1 MRVSRLLGKTLR
13 EDPSEAETPSHRLL
27 LRSGMIQQVAAG
39 IYAYSPLAQRSL
51 NKIRKIIREEM
62 DLVGGQEIG
71 LPALQPLESWQR
83 SGRDES
89 FGNDLFRLEDRRGR
103 PMVLAPT
110 HEETITLLVKQFLQS
125 YRDLPLLLYQIQ
137 TKFRDEP
144 RPRAG
149 LIRVREFDMKDAYS
163 FDQDEQ
169 GLDKNYKA
177 VITAYKKIFFRCG
190 LPVVLVEADSGAI
203 GGKDSQEFILPNPVG
218 EDTIIQCPGCGYAA
232 NMERAVSEKGTP
244 IGDDGEGRVGQI
256 SEIYTP
262 DISTIENLSR
272 FLAVPKSRILK
283 SVFYWADGELLFA
296 VIRGDLDVN
305 ESKLKRISSSP
316 NLRIASD
323 KEVIESGL
331 VPGFASP
338 IGSQGFKVIV
348 DDSVEAGLNF
358 IAGGNKKNFHFE
370 NVNFPRDFSEYVIGD
385 IAIAE
390 EGQNC
395 SFCNESLT
403 SARGIEVGHVF
414 KLGMSFSETFQ
425 VNFVDSAGDRKP
437 PIMGCYGIGVGR
449 LLAAAIEQNHDDKGM
464 CFPLEVA
471 PFHIYLAVL
480 NQENP
485 EVENAAENLYQKLS
499 ENGIETLFDDREE
512 SPGVKLND
520 ADLLGFPVR
529 VIISNRTLKENS
541 VEIKTRTSTTNKLV
555 AIEEA
560 VPIVTNLLSGSK

>member
-296 VIRGDLDVN
+296 GIRGDLDVN

-338 IGSQGFKVIV
+338 IGSQGFKVIA

-541 VEIKTRTSTTNKLV
+541 VEIKTRTSTANKLV

>member
-13 EDPSEAETPSHRLL
+13 DDPSEAETPSHRLL

-39 IYAYSPLAQRSL
+39 IYSYSPLAQRSL

-62 DLVGGQEIG
+62 DSVGGQEIG
-71 LPALQPLESWQR
+71 LPALQPLEPWQR
-83 SGRDES
+83 SGRDKS
-89 FGNDLFRLEDRRGR
+89 FGADLLRLEDRRGR

-163 FDQDEQ
+163 FDADEQ

-177 VITAYKKIFFRCG
+177 VITAYKNIFSRCG

-203 GGKDSQEFILPNPVG
+203 GGKDSQEFILPTVVG
-218 EDTIIQCPGCGYAA
+218 EDTIIQCSGCGYAA
-232 NMERAVSEKGTP
+232 NMERAVSTKGTLIDGDATGG
-244 IGDDGEGRVGQI
+244 IGPI
-256 SEIYTP
+256 SEIHTP

-272 FLAVPKSRILK
+272 FLVVPKSRILK

-305 ESKLKRISSSP
+305 ESKLKSVSGSP
-316 NLRIASD
+316 SLRLASD
-323 KEVIESGL
+323 KEVVESGL

-338 IGSQGFKVIV
+338 IGSQGFRVIA
-348 DDSVEAGLNF
+348 DDSVESGSNF
-358 IAGGNKKNFHFE
+358 IAGGNKKDFHFK

-385 IAIAE
+385 IAIAD
-390 EGQNC
+390 EGQKC
-395 SFCNESLT
+395 SFCDNNLSST
-403 SARGIEVGHVF
+403 RGIEVGHVF
-414 KLGMSFSETFQ
+414 KLGTSFSETFQ

-471 PFHIYLAVL
+471 PYQIYLAVL

-485 EVENAAENLYQKLS
+485 EVENAAENLYQELS
-499 ENGIETLFDDREE
+499 KNGIETLLDDREE

-529 VIISNRTLKENS
+529 VIISNRTLKQNS
-541 VEIKTRTSTTNKLV
+541 VEIKIRTSTSNDLV
-555 AIEEA
+555 AIEEMLT
-560 VPIVTNLLSGSK
+560 IVTKLLNGS

>member
-338 IGSQGFKVIV
+338 IGSQGFKVIA

>member
-338 IGSQGFKVIV
+338 IGSQGFKVIA

-541 VEIKTRTSTTNKLV
+541 VEIKTRTSTANKLV